1 MKYLVYY
8 VHIPKVPDPLIIVVN
23 VRKRSVDNSAPGSAL
38 FGKCATDPENNEDL
52 FGFGI
57 HAQLAGCR
65 SNVIQGGTSS
75 PL

>member
-1 MKYLVYY
+1 MKYLAYY
-8 VHIPKVPDPLIIVVN
+8 VHIPRVTDAFIIVVN

-52 FGFGI
+52 FGFGV

-65 SNVIQGGTSS
+65 SNVIQGETSS
-75 PL
+75 SL